1 MTGFQCKNKN
11 MISQI
16 NMLPLETSSLIST
29 GLEKRN
35 LAEVQE
41 KDFKIPIMIMLRDL
55 EKDMNES
62 LKGSE
67 NTSG

>member
-1 MTGFQCKNKN
+1 MF
-11 MISQI
+11 
-16 NMLPLETSSLIST
+16 PLETSSPISV
-29 GLEKRN
+29 GLEKGN

-41 KDFKIPIMIMLRDL
+41 KDLKIPIMIMLRNL

>member
-1 MTGFQCKNKN
+1 MTGFQCKSKN
-11 MISQI
+11 MNSQNNI
-16 NMLPLETSSLIST
+16 FPLETSSLIST
-29 GLEKRN
+29 GLGKRN

-62 LKGSE
+62 LQGSE
-67 NTSG
+67 NMSG